1 MTWAN
6 YNPIQ
11 SMLEQY
17 HEVSNEDD
25 VLIPTT
31 DDVAW
36 THFVEQRWVYDKM
49 RICASQDIPHGPIG
63 TTPTEY
69 PICVKPIYN
78 LFGGSIKSHVCHN
91 EEQYRKI
98 IDPSLFWSP
107 YHMGDHYSVD
117 LIMCNGSVVER
128 FVFCGE
134 KLQHGAFDYWYLIN
148 DDLYN
153 HAIDDAVRIA
163 WSWAQEQLWD
173 YTGCVN
179 IEIIGTSIIEVQ
191 LRMGDIDRL
200 GCASLME
207 SIHNLYAT
215 NNWTWKQPANFP
227 EHFYIAALFGQPN
240 VNFSINYNIVDE
252 ICDKLTYWQIDNP
265 KEYFANPY
273 HGNRLAVFCGENW
286 SEVVKARNLT
296 IALFSPDID
305 GRYVDCLSG
314 FKELRL

>member
-1 MTWAN
+1 MEKNTIILIADVLEQKLRKEKELEYYLRELEDLQRKIGFLRQEVDLTNTIINMIKAEQIHDVKERMVERLDNQIIEVMMTWAN

-11 SMLEQY
+11 AMLEQY
-17 HEVSNEDD
+17 HEVSNDDD

-31 DDVAW
+31 DEVAW
-36 THFVEQRWVYDKM
+36 THFVDQRWVYDKM

-215 NNWTWKQPANFP
+215 NKWTWKQPANFP
-227 EHFYIAALFGQPN
+227 EHFYYSCSL
-240 VNFSINYNIVDE
+240 
-252 ICDKLTYWQIDNP
+252 
-265 KEYFANPY
+265 
-273 HGNRLAVFCGENW
+273 W
-286 SEVVKARNLT
+286 ST
-296 IALFSPDID
+296 
-305 GRYVDCLSG
+305 
-314 FKELRL
+314 